1 MPKFIKVFIYGTLK
15 SGFRNND
22 KILFLKGKKLGQC
35 KTVDKMN
42 LFDIG
47 DGFPYL
53 QKAINKGEYVIGEL
67 WELPED
73 SISTLDDFEG
83 VPFLYKRSKINIV
96 FNDEIIEVSTYL
108 KSKYIDEDEIIPII
122 EYID

>member
-1 MPKFIKVFIYGTLK
+1 
-15 SGFRNND
+15 
-22 KILFLKGKKLGQC
+22 
-35 KTVDKMN
+35 MN